1 MERKPI
7 RLQIRSAL
15 RWTAWVLLAQ
25 LVLINLSSAFYADK
39 LTRFYGNLPEDYS
52 NSSGNIFTKSW
63 KLFTGPKYPR
73 AAILERPVYAL
84 DTVSLVTG
92 NGLRIDAWMI
102 RTDSLA
108 RGTVILFHGV
118 GGTRMNNLDEANE
131 FRYRGYQVMMLDFRG
146 HGNSGGNTTTI
157 GMREAEEVKLAYD
170 YVQRNGEKNI
180 FLFGSSMGAVA
191 VARAVSKYNLQPS
204 GLMLE
209 MPFYSLQ
216 TYLKARAGQIGFPT
230 QPFAFFTTFWI
241 GIEKGFNGFSHRT
254 TRYMKGVHCP
264 VLLQWGTQDAF
275 VNGEETEKI
284 YEAIAT
290 DRKKLIVYSGAQH
303 ESLLRKDPVQWRM
316 ETEEFLKTYTR

>member
-1 MERKPI
+1 MERKTV
-7 RLQIRSAL
+7 RQQIRSAL
-15 RWTAWVLLAQ
+15 RWIAWVLLAQ

-39 LTRFYGNLPEDYS
+39 LTRFYSNLPEDYS

-73 AAILERPVYAL
+73 AEILERPVYSF

-92 NGLRIDAWMI
+92 SGLQVDAWLI
-102 RTDSLA
+102 RTDSQA

-118 GGTRMNNLDEANE
+118 GGTRMSNIDEANE
-131 FRYRGYQVMMLDFRG
+131 FRFRGYRVMMLDFRG
-146 HGNSGGNTTTI
+146 HGNSAGHTTTI
-157 GMREAEEVKLAYD
+157 GMREAEEVKLAYE
-170 YVQRNGEKNI
+170 YIQRLGEKNI

-191 VARAVSKYNLQPS
+191 VARAVSRYQLQPS
-204 GLMLE
+204 GIILE

-241 GIEKGFNGFSHRT
+241 GVEKGFNGFSHRT
-254 TRYMKGVHCP
+254 TRYMKDVQCP
-264 VLLQWGTQDAF
+264 VLLQWGTQDAY
-275 VNGEETEKI
+275 VNEEETEKI
-284 YEAIAT
+284 FEATAAP
-290 DRKKLIVYSGAQH
+290 RKKLVVYNGAQH

-316 ETEEFLKTYTR
+316 EMDVFLKDFTR